1 MNYKSCWEKFKNKI
15 TSVHHYARDNKDKT
29 FTTITTIVLLDLIK
43 QIEKEVQE
51 EEKLHIIYIRN
62 VFDESNQFLFMGS
75 KENLMTLI
83 GCLHSTSLVKIER
96 IDYREVKIIPPY
108 ISKEMKYII
117 QNDNVYVVTSYIERE
132 VQDDTRN

>member
-15 TSVHHYARDNKDKT
+15 TSVHYVARDDKDKM
-29 FTTITTIVLLDLIK
+29 FTVVTTVVLLDLIK

-62 VFDESNQFLFMGS
+62 VFNECNEFLFRGS
-75 KENLMTLI
+75 KEDLMTLI

-108 ISKEMKYII
+108 ISKEMKYYIY
-117 QNDNVYVVTSYIERE
+117 NDNVHVVTSYVERE
-132 VQDDTRN
+132 EQE

>member
-15 TSVHHYARDNKDKT
+15 TSVHYVARDDKDKT
-29 FTTITTIVLLDLIK
+29 FTTVTTVVLLDLIK

-51 EEKLHIIYIRN
+51 EEKLHLIYIRN
-62 VFDESNQFLFMGS
+62 VFNEHSEFLFRGS

-83 GCLHSTSLVKIER
+83 GCLHSTSLVEIKR
-96 IDYREVKIIPPY
+96 IDYREVKAIPQH
-108 ISKEMKYII
+108 ISQEMKYII

-132 VQDDTRN
+132 VQDDT